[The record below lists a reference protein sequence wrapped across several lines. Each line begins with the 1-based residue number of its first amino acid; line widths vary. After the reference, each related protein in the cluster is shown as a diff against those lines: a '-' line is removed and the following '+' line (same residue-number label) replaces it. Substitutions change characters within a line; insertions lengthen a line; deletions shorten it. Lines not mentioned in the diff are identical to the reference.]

1 MVTDNGTWI
10 FHYGNSKAAWGKIIH
25 DGRVNYLALNRA
37 ARRLLMSNKF
47 QKRVKAKGLVIDLE
61 QFAIA

>member
-1 MVTDNGTWI
+1 MITDNGTWI
-10 FHYGNSKAAWGKIIH
+10 YYYGNSKAAWGKIINEGKMH
-25 DGRVNYLALNRA
+25 YLALNRA
-37 ARRLLMSNKF
+37 ARRLLLSEKF